1 MEWFNLKAP
10 ITKWLV
16 YGLITSDDN
25 FAVVGKPKAG
35 KSSFTRNLVVCII
48 KGTPFLGR
56 AIDTNREA
64 GRVLYVHL
72 DRKDRAAR
80 VGADFKRLGV
90 TAQEAKRLVL
100 IGAQEIHPTS
110 FDE

>member
-1 MEWFNLKAP
+1 MKRTFMEWYALKPP

-48 KGTPFLGR
+48 KGIPFLGR
-56 AIDTNREA
+56 AINTSNQA

-72 DRKDRAAR
+72 DRKDRPSK
-80 VGADFKRLGV
+80 VGADFKRLGIS
-90 TAQEAKRLVL
+90 AQDAKRLV
-100 IGAQEIHPTS
+100 
-110 FDE
+110 